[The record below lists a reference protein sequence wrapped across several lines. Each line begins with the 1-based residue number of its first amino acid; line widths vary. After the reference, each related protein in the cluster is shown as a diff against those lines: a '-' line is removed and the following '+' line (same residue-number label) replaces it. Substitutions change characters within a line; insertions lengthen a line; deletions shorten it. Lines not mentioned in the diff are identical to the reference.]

1 MNGRYSPLPTY
12 PSLGEY
18 ILIETTTFE
27 NLSASSG
34 DGVEQTKSVDKKTGY
49 RLIGIAGYNCKAS
62 ASSGS
67 NPDRASFFR
76 VTYTEGDTTQ
86 GATADTILI
95 GFRANAALKVDVDV
109 YLIYFKIT

>member
-18 ILIETTTFE
+18 ILIDTTTFE
-27 NLSASSG
+27 NISASSS
-34 DGVEQTKSVDKKTGY
+34 DGVEQTKNVDKKAGY

-67 NPDRASFFR
+67 NPERASFFR

-86 GATADTILI
+86 GATTDAISI
-95 GFRANAALKVDVDV
+95 GFRANASLKVDVDV
-109 YLIYFKIT
+109 YLMYFKIT

>member
-1 MNGRYSPLPTY
+1 MNGKYTPPPTY
-12 PSLGEY
+12 PSLGDY

-34 DGVEQTKSVDKKTGY
+34 DGVEQTKTLAKKTGY
-49 RLIGIAGYNCKAS
+49 KLIGIAGYDCKAS
-62 ASSGS
+62 ETSGS

-76 VTYTEGDTTQ
+76 VTYDEGNSN
-86 GATADTILI
+86 DTILI

-109 YLIYFKIT
+109 YLMYFKTT